1 MLVGSVPMHRHAWI
15 IAAVFNL
22 KYQLLSAVQLYLAD
36 SEIGSLSKAALF
48 FFFYGL
54 GIYCEEQNLI
64 SIGLPFFFFYCIVP

>member
-48 FFFYGL
+48 FSFMAWAFTVRSKTSY
-54 GIYCEEQNLI
+54 
-64 SIGLPFFFFYCIVP
+64 P